1 MSGTNFFTKVT
12 NASGNTEY
20 IAFTDEFDLPSLV
33 RGTTV
38 PTAGTY
44 AKGCIFIK
52 TDAANGVKS
61 LYENQGTT
69 TTPSFA
75 GVGAITEVASVTVLA
90 AATTGT
96 ATVTAGNT
104 VVGYYPAGNQD
115 QFVDNVAISGTTLT
129 VTLAAAATAN
139 NLFKV
144 VMLK

>member
-12 NASGNTEY
+12 NASGNTEQV
-20 IAFTDEFDLPSLV
+20 AFTDEFDLPSLV
-33 RGTTV
+33 RGTIV

-69 TTPSFA
+69 TAPSFV

-129 VTLAAAATAN
+129 VTLGAAATAN